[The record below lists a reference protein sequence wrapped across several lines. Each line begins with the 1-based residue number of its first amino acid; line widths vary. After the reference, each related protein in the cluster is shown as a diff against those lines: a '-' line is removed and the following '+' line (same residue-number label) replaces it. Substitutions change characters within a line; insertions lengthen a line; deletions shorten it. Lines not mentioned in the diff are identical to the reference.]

1 MERKCPYCGSTIDE
15 KSQYCHIC
23 GTPLD
28 VVQNKLGQK
37 PQTIEELQAWYTDHH
52 LPPEEV
58 TRFFIGKNI
67 LEPKAFG
74 VYKNEVGEFVVY
86 KNKASGERAIRYQGM
101 DEAFAVGEILQK
113 LRDEMAE
120 QRARQRARKA
130 NAQQSDRPRA
140 TYATSTEESSGS
152 SGIPDIVKMFGFA
165 VAFIVGCFFFV
176 SLNHVPNGYYKYQNI
191 EYFLQG
197 STWYKYNSASDTW
210 QRATEPMSKYITSD
224 NADQYRF
231 YGHQGTRFE
240 STEWYDDGSSSDNS
254 SYDDDWDDDD
264 DWDSGST
271 DWDSDW

>member
-86 KNKASGERAIRYQGM
+86 KNKASGERAIRY
-101 DEAFAVGEILQK
+101 
-113 LRDEMAE
+113 
-120 QRARQRARKA
+120 RAWTRPSPWVRSYRNCVTRWQSKGPVSAQESPMPSKATTPGPLTSRALKKA
-130 NAQQSDRPRA
+130 A
-140 TYATSTEESSGS
+140 G
-152 SGIPDIVKMFGFA
+152 A
-165 VAFIVGCFFFV
+165 VAFLI
-176 SLNHVPNGYYKYQNI
+176 S
-191 EYFLQG
+191 
-197 STWYKYNSASDTW
+197 
-210 QRATEPMSKYITSD
+210 
-224 NADQYRF
+224 
-231 YGHQGTRFE
+231 
-240 STEWYDDGSSSDNS
+240 
-254 SYDDDWDDDD
+254 
-264 DWDSGST
+264 
-271 DWDSDW
+271 